1 MSTTLH
7 HRGSRLAFAAL
18 ALLALFPPVAGALG
32 QEFYV
37 SFATRVMIFALAAT
51 SLGLILGFGGMVS
64 FGHAAFFGLGAYT
77 VAMLMERGIA
87 SAWIAWPA
95 AAAVAAIFALAIGAI
110 ALYGLRRVAN
120 SRFGRALQ
128 AIRENE
134 PRMEAIGY
142 PVLRLKLAAFTLA
155 GAVAGL
161 AGALIA
167 NQNGLVSPGLLGWQQ
182 SGLLMVMVILGGTR
196 SLYGGVLGAT
206 AMLVLEEVLSQYT
219 LHWQLGLGAVLLAVV
234 LFTPQ
239 GIAGIARRLRG

>member
-1 MSTTLH
+1 
-7 HRGSRLAFAAL
+7 
-18 ALLALFPPVAGALG
+18 
-32 QEFYV
+32 
-37 SFATRVMIFALAAT
+37 
-51 SLGLILGFGGMVS
+51 
-64 FGHAAFFGLGAYT
+64 
-77 VAMLMERGIA
+77 MLMERGIV

-110 ALYGLRRVAN
+110 ALRTRGVYFIMITLAFAQMAFYLVVSARALGGDDGLPLAARSAFLLDLKRDSVFFYVVLAILALALYGLRRVAN